1 MAKHTNLLRQLLP
14 SSYDSSGRVLAASL
28 SAEGNALDNVAL
40 YATQLLIE
48 ADPRTALQL
57 IPAWERVLGSALNS
71 DTAVRRSTLQAKL
84 NELGGQDAAYFIDLA
99 ATLGF
104 FVSITEFQPS
114 DIMADVL
121 LPMFTPEWYFVW
133 QVNVNAG
140 WNYAYAQAQADIMA
154 TVTDAFARWNQ
165 NQDFEAMLREDAPAH
180 TQLLFVYH

>member
-1 MAKHTNLLRQLLP
+1 MKTHTDLLRQLLP
-14 SSYDSSGRVLAASL
+14 ASYNSIGRVLTASL

-40 YATQLLIE
+40 YANQLLIE
-48 ADPRTALQL
+48 ADPRTALGL

-71 DTAVRRSTLQAKL
+71 DTAVRRATLQAKL
-84 NELGGQDAAYFIDLA
+84 NELGGQDAAYFIALA

-104 FVSITEFQPS
+104 VISITEFQPS
-114 DIMADVL
+114 SIMADVL

-140 WNYAYAQAQADIMA
+140 WNYAYAQADIMA

-165 NQDFEAMLREDAPAH
+165 NQDFEALLREDAPAH
-180 TQLLFVYH
+180 TQLLFAYH